1 MLDDGADDVD
11 LEIVVPGKAKSS
23 FRKQGRQ
30 AHVLQ
35 VFRDFRVVEG
45 QDISRERVIEIGD
58 STVALDFEAA
68 GGDLLWRA
76 RLAAKNI
83 PHKY

>member
-1 MLDDGADDVD
+1 
-11 LEIVVPGKAKSS
+11 
-23 FRKQGRQ
+23 
-30 AHVLQ
+30 VLQ

-45 QDISRERVIEIGD
+45 QDISRERVIQVGD

-68 GGDLLWRA
+68 GSDLLWWA

-83 PHKY
+83 PHTC